1 MSHHIDISKLETR
14 LFINGEFVNS
24 VSGKTFPTVD
34 PATEEVICQV
44 QEADEADVNLAVDA
58 ACAAFALGSPGRS
71 MNATGRRNLLNK
83 LADLIERDRTY
94 LGELE
99 ALDNGKP
106 HAADGKA
113 YGTSTDLHL
122 VINCFR
128 YYAGWADKIEGKTVP
143 IDGNFL
149 SMTYHEPVGVCGQ
162 IIPWNFPLLMLAWKL
177 GPCLATGCVTVL
189 KTSEKTPLSALHV
202 AKLIKEA
209 GFPPGVVNILSGYG
223 PTAGAPIAKH
233 MKIDKVAF
241 TGSTNVGKMIQQYAA
256 QSNLKK
262 VLPHSPTQIPC
273 CPTHPLSG
281 HS

>member
-1 MSHHIDISKLETR
+1 MSIDVSKIETR
-14 LFINGEFVNS
+14 LFINGQFVNS
-24 VSGKTFPTVD
+24 VSGKTFPTVN

-58 ACAAFALGSPGRS
+58 ACAAFALGSPWRS
-71 MNATGRRNLLNK
+71 MPGSGRRDLLNK
-83 LADLIERDRTY
+83 LTDLIVRDREY
-94 LGELE
+94 LEKLE

-106 HAADGKA
+106 QKQNGW
-113 YGTSTDLHL
+113 YGTETDLHL
-122 VINCFR
+122 VISCLR

-143 IDGNFL
+143 IDGEFL

-162 IIPWNFPLLMLAWKL
+162 IIPWNFPLLMLAWKM
-177 GPCLATGCVTVL
+177 GPCLATGCVMVL

-202 AKLIKEA
+202 AKLVQEA
-209 GFPPGVVNILSGYG
+209 GFPPGVVNIISGYG

-241 TGSTNVGKMIQQYAA
+241 TGSTAVGKKIQEYAA

-262 VLPHSPTQIPC
+262 VTSCSSRSHQSYLVIVILFHTR
-273 CPTHPLSG
+273 
-281 HS
+281 